1 MKKTHNIKLTT
12 EEAFSLVELI
22 KNVGADQ
29 EHRIGYDESIL
40 TSLAKLSNIEIPEVK
55 HNLDYE
61 LPVFNPK
68 VIK

>member
-1 MKKTHNIKLTT
+1 MKINHNIKLST

-22 KNVGADQ
+22 KDIDPFGNDKDLKSAL
-29 EHRIGYDESIL
+29 S
-40 TSLAKLSNIEIPEVK
+40 KLSNIEIPKVK

>member
-1 MKKTHNIKLTT
+1 MKTTHNIKLTT

-22 KNVGADQ
+22 KDTGSAVLDKDLKTAL
-29 EHRIGYDESIL
+29 S
-40 TSLAKLSNIEIPEVK
+40 KLSNIEIPEVK

>member
-1 MKKTHNIKLTT
+1 MKNLHNIKLST

-22 KNVGADQ
+22 KDIDPFGNDKDLKSAL
-29 EHRIGYDESIL
+29 S
-40 TSLAKLSNIEIPEVK
+40 KLSNIEIPEVK

>member
-1 MKKTHNIKLTT
+1 MKTLHNIKLTT

-22 KNVGADQ
+22 KDRQYGYSVGSSKDKDLDSAL
-29 EHRIGYDESIL
+29 S
-40 TSLAKLSNIEIPEVK
+40 KLSNIEIPEVK